1 MKLSATEQIKLKI
14 PYMQTTFAIY
24 ELVKLDHEVKNGN
37 IKVKEVDGMRKDRYS
52 SIAYSYWC
60 ACQLELKL
68 KPKNNNYDITKM
80 VGVSKRPQKW
90 GFYNN

>member
-1 MKLSATEQIKLKI
+1 MSPTEQAKLKMSYI
-14 PYMQTTFAIY
+14 QTTFAVY
-24 ELVKLDHEVKNGN
+24 ELIKLDHEVKNGN

-68 KPKNNNYDITKM
+68 KPKIQSTQSLVDLLPMRK
-80 VGVSKRPQKW
+80 GKRHSI
-90 GFYNN
+90 FD